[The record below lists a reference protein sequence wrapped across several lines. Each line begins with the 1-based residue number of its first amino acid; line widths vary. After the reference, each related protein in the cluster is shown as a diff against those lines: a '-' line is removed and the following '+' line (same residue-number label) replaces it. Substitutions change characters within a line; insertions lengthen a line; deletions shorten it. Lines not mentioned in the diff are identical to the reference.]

1 MQEKIAVEVQT
12 DVQSIKS
19 KTKRCNSEED
29 QLLVDEKGENVWMR
43 PKTKITPLDSNCQ
56 WDDIRSERQSPTVYN
71 LGFEV

>member
-19 KTKRCNSEED
+19 KTKRYNSEED

-56 WDDIRSERQSPTVYN
+56 
-71 LGFEV
+71 